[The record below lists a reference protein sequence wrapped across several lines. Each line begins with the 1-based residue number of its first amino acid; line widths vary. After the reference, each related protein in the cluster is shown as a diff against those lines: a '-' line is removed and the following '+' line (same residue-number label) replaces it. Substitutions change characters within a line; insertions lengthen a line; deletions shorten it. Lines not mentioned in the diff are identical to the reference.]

1 MYSMVRHSANTEYK
15 EGNVQREIQGIE
27 YDYRFKKGMRR
38 GWKGEEGVESGWKGV
53 KGVERV

>member
-38 GWKGEEGVESGWKGV
+38 GWKGEGGGKWLEGG
-53 KGVERV
+53 ERG